1 MAIRKQGN
9 IFNNITGASPV
20 NEDPTFILR
29 RTAMTK
35 RTDPRP
41 SGSMFSSAKA
51 SGDTT
56 STYGDRAVYKGA
68 DNYQDPTPSDPINYG
83 PER

>member
-1 MAIRKQGN
+1 MAVRKQGN

-56 STYGDRAVYKGA
+56 KIATNTYAGA
-68 DNYQDPTPSDPINYG
+68 DNYFDPNPTPYPRQGGD
-83 PER
+83 RD

>member
-1 MAIRKQGN
+1 MAVRKQGN

-51 SGDTT
+51 SGERVP
-56 STYGDRAVYKGA
+56 YGDRTAYQGA
-68 DNYQDPTPSDPINYG
+68 DNYQDPTPPDPINYG
-83 PER
+83 HER